1 MEKQVSLYKVSS
13 LEKIMTKDD
22 IKRTFSSALVS
33 PGEHFSYQ
41 IIMSA
46 DESVDSQYVFKL
58 SVDSPFEENVKLYFV
73 RSVVADLPRRVDADD
88 DYLASKPC
96 LIPDVLEPVKYQK
109 NMVTYT
115 NGLGAVWV
123 EVAVPRDA
131 KPGKYS
137 VKVNFDLLDIDKH
150 SNVSNPRPFIA
161 DTVEL
166 EVVGEALPPQELI
179 FTQWFHVDAIASAH
193 RVPVYSEEHWRL
205 IESYMRLATE
215 LGMNMILTPVITP
228 PLDTAPGTHRAIT
241 QLVKVFKDEKGY
253 SFDFSLL
260 ERYVRL
266 ALSVG
271 FKYFEISHLF
281 SQWGCKYTPN
291 IEVYENGVT
300 HLKFSWDMLASD
312 PEYKAFLS
320 ALIPELLEKFREL
333 GVLNEVYFHI
343 SDEPSDTHLEAYTY
357 ASTLLKSLIGNTK
370 TMDALSHIDFYE
382 RGLVEHPVCA
392 TDYIEP
398 FIEAR
403 VPGLWAYYCCGQH
416 TRVSNRFIGMPAYR
430 NRAIGIQMYKYGIE
444 GFLQWGYNFYY
455 SKLALYEINPYVT
468 TSTDG
473 LYTSGDAFSVYPGR
487 DGAIPSMRA
496 FVFREALEDIS
507 LCRLLEKK
515 IGKEAV
521 IKLIEEEAGMEI
533 TFKSYPKDMEF
544 FPRLTRKIKEMLR

>member
-1 MEKQVSLYKVSS
+1 
-13 LEKIMTKDD
+13 
-22 IKRTFSSALVS
+22 
-33 PGEHFSYQ
+33 
-41 IIMSA
+41 
-46 DESVDSQYVFKL
+46 
-58 SVDSPFEENVKLYFV
+58 
-73 RSVVADLPRRVDADD
+73 
-88 DYLASKPC
+88 
-96 LIPDVLEPVKYQK
+96 
-109 NMVTYT
+109 
-115 NGLGAVWV
+115 
-123 EVAVPRDA
+123 
-131 KPGKYS
+131 
-137 VKVNFDLLDIDKH
+137 
-150 SNVSNPRPFIA
+150 
-161 DTVEL
+161 
-166 EVVGEALPPQELI
+166 
-179 FTQWFHVDAIASAH
+179 
-193 RVPVYSEEHWRL
+193 
-205 IESYMRLATE
+205 
-215 LGMNMILTPVITP
+215 
-228 PLDTAPGTHRAIT
+228 
-241 QLVKVFKDEKGY
+241 
-253 SFDFSLL
+253 
-260 ERYVRL
+260 
-266 ALSVG
+266 
-271 FKYFEISHLF
+271 
-281 SQWGCKYTPN
+281 
-291 IEVYENGVT
+291 
-300 HLKFSWDMLASD
+300 MLASD

-333 GVLNEVYFHI
+333 GVLNEVYFHV

-507 LCRLLEKK
+507 LCRLLENK

-544 FPRLTRKIKEMLR
+544 FPRLTRKIKEILR